1 VKERREQIFYVKGVA
16 CKDILFQV
24 YFRKR
29 PRCDGALEGKM
40 TGGRPA
46 LALRTGA
53 QMNKLSRRSVLTSA
67 AAFPALAILA
77 DAASAADDETM
88 VGRAEQEH
96 AGLLF
101 AETCIKPSIAAPNGL
116 RWFRL

>member
-1 VKERREQIFYVKGVA
+1 MSLK
-16 CKDILFQV
+16 IL
-24 YFRKR
+24 
-29 PRCDGALEGKM
+29 
-40 TGGRPA
+40 
-46 LALRTGA
+46 LATL
-53 QMNKLSRRSVLTSA
+53 
-67 AAFPALAILA
+67 FH
-77 DAASAADDETM
+77 ASASHFSSSAPSHPGRLRKYSEEYVFASNSADNETM